1 MFPGGQMPVTQL
13 IAMLHSTP
21 SKEAVRLLM
30 AIPRD
35 RLALALAQM
44 RAADVVRLLSVAKE
58 EYEYRIVEG
67 LSVEGLVEL
76 VDIMSDDQSSRVLSM
91 LPENRLREILNKLP
105 RRILLGLP
113 ADRRVLLPPEQA
125 RELVVEVYQ
134 QDVVE
139 ALARVNAE
147 IVARPEP
154 PLSITLVRVLGWSI
168 AVAARFSDNGQKG
181 VSDAEA
187 AALRMRANAALSV
200 TPSEPAPNVLRYCED
215 ARREGRPLSATI
227 WTDRGDDAVLAR
239 SLVGLLRS

>member
-1 MFPGGQMPVTQL
+1 MPVTQL

-35 RLALALAQM
+35 RLALTLAQM

-67 LSVEGLVEL
+67 LPVEGLVEL
-76 VDIMSDDQSSRVLSM
+76 VGIMSDDQSSRVLSM

-113 ADRRVLLPPEQA
+113 ADRRVLLLPPEQA

-200 TPSEPAPNVLRYCED
+200 TPSKPAPNVLRYCED

-227 WTDRGDDAVLAR
+227 WTDRRDDAVLAR